1 MVRDGRPSVFREFA
15 TGVSLLGRGL
25 GTWRTAPGLM
35 LLGMVPA
42 LIVGAVILAGLIA
55 LGVNIES
62 IAAAVTPFA
71 SEWPEPWYTAVHVVA
86 GLAFLVVAILLV
98 VYTFTA
104 VTLIVGDPFYQR
116 IWRHTEGRF
125 GTVPDEGASGFWREL
140 GRGISSGLRMLVPA
154 ILIGVMLFVLG
165 FIPVVGQ
172 VVVPVLGA
180 FFGGWYLTVELTG
193 LAFDS
198 RGRSLAERRRALRG
212 RRAMTLGFGIATWL
226 VFLIPGGAVIMMP
239 AAVGGATLLARRVL
253 GESTDQ
259 RTRTDQQTRTDP
271 RATSGLDRTAP

>member
-1 MVRDGRPSVFREFA
+1 MMRDGRPSVLREFA

-55 LGVNIES
+55 LGVNIEA
-62 IAAAVTPFA
+62 IAVAVTPFA

-154 ILIGVMLFVLG
+154 VLIGVMLFVLG

-259 RTRTDQQTRTDP
+259 RTRTDQQTCTDP

>member
-1 MVRDGRPSVFREFA
+1 MRDGRPGVAREFLS
-15 TGVSLLGRGL
+15 GVLLLLRGL

-55 LGVNIES
+55 LGVNLES
-62 IAAAVTPFA
+62 IAIAVTPFA
-71 SEWPEPWYTAVHVVA
+71 DDWPEPWYTGVHVVA

-116 IWRHTEGRF
+116 IWRHTESRF
-125 GTVPDEGASGFWREL
+125 GAVPDEAASGFWREV

-154 ILIGVMLFVLG
+154 VLVGLLLFVLG
-165 FIPVVGQ
+165 FIPLVGQ
-172 VVVPVLGA
+172 VIVPVLGA

-193 LAFDS
+193 LPFDA
-198 RGRSLAERRRALRG
+198 RGRTLRERRAALRG
-212 RRAMTLGFGIATWL
+212 RRALTLGFGVATWL
-226 VFLIPGGAVIMMP
+226 LFLIPGGAVVMMP

-253 GESTDQ
+253 GESD
-259 RTRTDQQTRTDP
+259 DP
-271 RATSGLDRTAP
+271 RVTAAPDRSAP